1 MRGKTGH
8 LNAYD
13 DEVDDENGFAI
24 DEVQGYLGEKSGT
37 RIGQFLD

>member
-13 DEVDDENGFAI
+13 EVDDESGFAF
-24 DEVQGYLGEKSGT
+24 DEVQGYLGKKVGPE
-37 RIGQFLD
+37 

>member
-13 DEVDDENGFAI
+13 EVDDESGFAF
-24 DEVQGYLGEKSGT
+24 DEVQGYLGEKKWDQNRS
-37 RIGQFLD
+37 IS